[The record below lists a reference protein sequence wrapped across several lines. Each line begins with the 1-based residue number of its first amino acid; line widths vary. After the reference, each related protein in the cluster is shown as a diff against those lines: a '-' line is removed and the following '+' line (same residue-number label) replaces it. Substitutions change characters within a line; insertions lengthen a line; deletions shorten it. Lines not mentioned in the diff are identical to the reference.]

1 MGKRN
6 RAGWALEKIKCKKPE
21 RNWIKEKMTV
31 IWKQGGM
38 KCRTAWAGRLRR
50 RGTGHTSRKDRRKE
64 NCHEKFSQNMS
75 NTVQT
80 SGCCFQKNSVLKRLS
95 AISRSAF
102 AKFYHGYVTK
112 VGLNFINLNGKEG
125 SLRLVPLTSMTA
137 ALLRSYKTLGSDLWH
152 QSNFW

>member
-1 MGKRN
+1 MTD
-6 RAGWALEKIKCKKPE
+6 LEARGNEMQDCMSRE
-21 RNWIKEKMTV
+21 IKEEGDRTH
-31 IWKQGGM
+31 KQ
-38 KCRTAWAGRLRR
+38 KRQ
-50 RGTGHTSRKDRRKE
+50 KKRKE
-64 NCHEKFSQNMS
+64 CHEKFSQNMS

-125 SLRLVPLTSMTA
+125 SLRLVPITSMTA
-137 ALLRSYKTLGSDLWH
+137 ALLRSYKTLGSDL
-152 QSNFW
+152 